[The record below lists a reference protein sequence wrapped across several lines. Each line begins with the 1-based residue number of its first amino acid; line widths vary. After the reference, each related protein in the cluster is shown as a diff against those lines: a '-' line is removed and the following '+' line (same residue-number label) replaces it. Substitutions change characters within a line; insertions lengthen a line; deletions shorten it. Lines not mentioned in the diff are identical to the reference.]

1 MFKPVI
7 YNTNP
12 VKLCIVNLHL
22 LGTKSLKSICYK
34 ENTVMHFQVT
44 KYHLQRSCYS
54 KQENGE
60 KKKDAKP
67 KIFKINK
74 GLLPGFLVGI

>member
-1 MFKPVI
+1 
-7 YNTNP
+7 
-12 VKLCIVNLHL
+12 
-22 LGTKSLKSICYK
+22 
-34 ENTVMHFQVT
+34 MHFQVT

-74 GLLPGFLVGI
+74 SLLSGFLIGI